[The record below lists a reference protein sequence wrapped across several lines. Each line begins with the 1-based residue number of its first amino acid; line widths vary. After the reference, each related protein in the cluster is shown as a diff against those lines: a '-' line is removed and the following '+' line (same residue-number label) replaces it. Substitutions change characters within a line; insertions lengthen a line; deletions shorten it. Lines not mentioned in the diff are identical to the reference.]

1 MKKFPLSLPK
11 LCTVAAAVFITACQ
25 SPSRPQNST
34 DSSGHDENEYPQEMA
49 RVVAAF
55 QAIRSDSA
63 FLRQFGPAKENQF
76 KLLSREFP
84 LVMGDFDA
92 DGDPDAIASFSVLGP
107 EDERIYYAVFLR
119 DKDSLRL
126 AQVLPRGGN
135 DARPFLTLSGLDGK
149 GMVRGEDT
157 ADSLAWTVIYKWEGN
172 GLHEVSRAPK
182 PDVPK

>member
-11 LCTVAAAVFITACQ
+11 LCTVACAVFITACQ
-25 SPSRPQNST
+25 SPSRSQNAA
-34 DSSGHDENEYPQEMA
+34 DSLGQDENEYPQEMA
-49 RVVAAF
+49 RVAAAF

-63 FLRQFGPAKENQF
+63 FLRQFGPANENQF

-84 LVMGDFDA
+84 LVLGDFDA

-119 DKDSLRL
+119 NKDSLRL
-126 AQVLPRGGN
+126 TQVLPRGGN
-135 DARPFLTLSGLDGK
+135 NATPFLTLSGLDEK
-149 GMVRGEDT
+149 GLVWGEET
-157 ADSLAWTVIYKWEGN
+157 SDSLAWTVIYKWEGN
-172 GLHEVSRAPK
+172 GLNEVSRAPK